1 MDYQFIL
8 VEREDPIAVL
18 TLNRPQQLNA
28 LNWTL
33 IGELADACEA
43 LDRDDAVRCLI
54 ITGAGDRA
62 FAAGADIKE
71 MAGQTPVTMMT
82 GEFEG
87 WDRLRRI
94 HKPII
99 AAVGGFALGGGL
111 ELAMHCDL
119 IVASENARFGQPE
132 INLGIIPGAGGTQR
146 IARSIGKFIA
156 MEMVLT
162 GRNFTAEELYRLGLV
177 NTVVPPGQHL
187 DKAKEV
193 ARTIADKGPV
203 AVRLAKEAILA
214 AFEMPQEQGL
224 MYEKRLFA
232 TLFSTEDQKE
242 GMSAFVEKRKANFQ
256 GK

>member
-1 MDYQFIL
+1 VDYQFIL
-8 VEREDPIAVL
+8 VERVEPIAVL

-33 IGELADACEA
+33 IGELADACET
-43 LDRDDAVRCLI
+43 LDRDDAIRCLV

-71 MAGQTPVTMMT
+71 MAGQTPVSMMT

-119 IVASENARFGQPE
+119 IIASENARFGQPE

-146 IARSIGKFIA
+146 LARNIGKFVA

-177 NTVVPPGQHL
+177 NAVVPAGQHL

-193 ARTIADKGPV
+193 ARTIAAKGPV

-242 GMSAFVEKRKANFQ
+242 GMAAFVEKRPADFK
-256 GK
+256 GH